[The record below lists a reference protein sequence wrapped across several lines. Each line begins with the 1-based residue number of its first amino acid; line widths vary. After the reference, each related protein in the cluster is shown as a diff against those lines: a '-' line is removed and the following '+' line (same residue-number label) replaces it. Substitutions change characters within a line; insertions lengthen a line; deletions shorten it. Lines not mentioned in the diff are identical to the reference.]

1 MLEKT
6 KQKETAIENH
16 TKREKGATNNIY
28 KAFKISP
35 RLSPSLRNLVEFQNS
50 QTTDVKQ
57 LTPEENPTT
66 NRELEEEEDM
76 MKVKNDFLEFVE
88 RIEKSDIDLSRTNG
102 YVRKRLY
109 KKRTIVPSLEEA
121 ETNSEQ
127 VMQGHI
133 IEKKREALSE
143 DIVMSL
149 LNQFSEVKKI
159 TEENQTQIALTNQ
172 KLSQMDIMNTR
183 YEQLL
188 ERIERL
194 EKRDAVSSEASTE
207 VTEKNLVGEQQER
220 QAQKQLQNQ
229 HVETS
234 QDMCKQ
240 DENVIEKIKQEV
252 TLLRK
257 ERDYYRTCFIEMRSI
272 SKEKDA
278 LISLMRNKLES
289 ARKVIQV
296 MTEKGRLDKA
306 DKEINVNEENGEEK
320 RKEMKEDKI
329 TQDREEEIERE
340 DKDTREDYSESA
352 VNTTEQGEIKKEE
365 IKTNKEE
372 EEEPIQIEKEAEA
385 HIKVGDHTK
394 EIQTDTTLQGEKLS
408 ITEEEKN
415 VEMNWVLESDM
426 KEMERRHAIRQRM
439 LGARQLDLG
448 EVFDKERRRSSTT
461 PPKALDRQEMTLYKE
476 RREEE
481 KRSAYK
487 EEKGTEGEHEKEET
501 VGVGVGVMCN
511 SSSARE
517 QKEEINEIVPKEQIN
532 FESNMKTK
540 EQKNWR
546 TSKEFFYNSK
556 IGALGLRTTTDSSFT
571 QDSPSESR
579 IRENRGNS
587 FNRTKPKLRSSVGDK
602 KHVTL
607 GIKRLEKDHSV
618 AEQEKET
625 QEDMDQEKKVEIKTA
640 EEKEEREKHN
650 QKLVDEE
657 TTVGEE
663 KPNEERER
671 KQHVMRHS
679 KEKKEKPKINSRQKD
694 ERREERVQKATS
706 QKEGNESFEPF
717 AIDVLGLLSPRQK
730 KVENPVWKAPELFV
744 DESNLSKKAVS
755 DQFCSSPLFPL
766 HILTH
771 IHLGC
776 VLVRGHLVGAGN
788 QSRLLWT
795 HSVHVPN

>member
-6 KQKETAIENH
+6 KQKETVIANH

-35 RLSPSLRNLVEFQNS
+35 RLSPSLRNLVEFQNT
-50 QTTDVKQ
+50 QTTDMKQ

-66 NRELEEEEDM
+66 NREPEEEEDM

-109 KKRTIVPSLEEA
+109 KKRTIVSSSEEA
-121 ETNSEQ
+121 EKNSGQMMEGQ
-127 VMQGHI
+127 QLI
-133 IEKKREALSE
+133 DNKREALSE
-143 DIVMSL
+143 DIVMTL

-159 TEENQTQIALTNQ
+159 AEENQAQIALTNQ
-172 KLSQMDIMNTR
+172 KMSQMDIMNIR

-194 EKRDAVSSEASTE
+194 EKRDALSNEASTE
-207 VTEKNLVGEQQER
+207 VTEKNLVEGQQER
-220 QAQKQLQNQ
+220 QAQTQLQNQ

-234 QDMCKQ
+234 QDICKQ
-240 DENVIEKIKQEV
+240 DQNVIEKIKQEV

-278 LISLMRNKLES
+278 LISLMRKKLES

-296 MTEKGRLDKA
+296 MTEKERLDKA
-306 DKEINVNEENGEEK
+306 DKEINVNEENDEEK
-320 RKEMKEDKI
+320 GKEMKEDKI

-340 DKDTREDYSESA
+340 DKDKSEDDSTTDM
-352 VNTTEQGEIKKEE
+352 NTTEQGEIKKEE
-365 IKTNKEE
+365 IKTDKE
-372 EEEPIQIEKEAEA
+372 EEEPIQIENEAEA
-385 HIKVGDHTK
+385 HTKVGDHTK
-394 EIQTDTTLQGEKLS
+394 EIQTDTALQGEKLS
-408 ITEEEKN
+408 IIEEEKT

-461 PPKALDRQEMTLYKE
+461 PPKALDRQEMALYKE
-476 RREEE
+476 RREED

-487 EEKGTEGEHEKEET
+487 EEKGIEGEHEKEET
-501 VGVGVGVMCN
+501 VREEEGEKEACN
-511 SSSARE
+511 FSSARE
-517 QKEEINEIVPKEQIN
+517 QKEEINETIPTEQIN
-532 FESNMKTK
+532 FESNMKIK

-571 QDSPSESR
+571 QDSPSKSF

-587 FNRTKPKLRSSVGDK
+587 FNRTKPQLRSSVGDK

-607 GIKRLEKDHSV
+607 GIKRLEKDHLV
-618 AEQEKET
+618 AEEEKET
-625 QEDMDQEKKVEIKTA
+625 QEDMDQEKKAEIKKA
-640 EEKEEREKHN
+640 DDKEEREKHN

-663 KPNEERER
+663 KPKEERER

-679 KEKKEKPKINSRQKD
+679 KEKKEKPKTNSRQKD
-694 ERREERVQKATS
+694 ERREEKVQKATS
-706 QKEGNESFEPF
+706 QKEDNESFEPF

-730 KVENPVWKAPELFV
+730 N
-744 DESNLSKKAVS
+744 S
-755 DQFCSSPLFPL
+755 
-766 HILTH
+766 TT
-771 IHLGC
+771 
-776 VLVRGHLVGAGN
+776 R
-788 QSRLLWT
+788 
-795 HSVHVPN
+795 